1 MDNRDDFINNN
12 IKLVYACANKFRN
25 KGIEF
30 DDLVGSGSLG
40 LVKAVDAFDESR
52 NVKFSTYA
60 VPVILGEIKCLFRSG
75 GAVKVGRTL
84 KELSLK
90 IKKTSEDFLKK
101 EGREPSISELAS
113 ILSVECEQISEAMEA
128 NVIPVSLTVEDTDG
142 TAQIDIPVESHD
154 EKISEL
160 IALQDVIGKLP
171 AKDRAIIIL
180 RFFKSQTQ
188 TQTAKALGMTQVQ
201 VSRREKVILNELK
214 LLLA

>member
-1 MDNRDDFINNN
+1 M
-12 IKLVYACANKFRN
+12 
-25 KGIEF
+25 
-30 DDLVGSGSLG
+30 
-40 LVKAVDAFDESR
+40 
-52 NVKFSTYA
+52 
-60 VPVILGEIKCLFRSG
+60 
-75 GAVKVGRTL
+75 
-84 KELSLK
+84 SLK